1 MIVVK
6 KLICVFVVLA
16 MAFFAVGCSEQENTT
31 EESVQSTL
39 VTYEDIDDTTKQL
52 LTDYMDKIN
61 LILELNWGNEYANEL
76 RYEAE
81 EFKKVLEIL
90 YEDST
95 GQPFPQEN
103 GRAQM
108 ETYLDIA
115 SQYFKLNS
123 GYLRHMLSMYTYD
136 FATDTVQVA
145 PDVDADGILT
155 IRDIC
160 QKDGVYEINFSRKYE
175 TYDRETDSYKL
186 GKITGGQLKVELNED
201 GSCVFISNHIYN
213 TEYNILPGQ
222 RWETY
227 MSLRT
232 YALGD
237 ILNYSWN
244 EENEGSLFVDDNYK
258 AIQYSVEK
266 MYRLYNI
273 GDFPSTEEDVI
284 TRYVNYATKFFNF
297 GKDMFYEALGV
308 SGAKDAY
315 PECDYVTD
323 DNHFILFKSMRSE
336 GDYVYVE
343 YTNGIRSYD
352 SHTGRYH
359 LLDAVNSTLVY
370 KRIKADQRLKAVANI
385 NAYYDVQDKERY
397 QDYLEL
403 LAPALETEW
412 DETAYNELTNDT
424 QLMKVVL
431 QNIYLN
437 QNWKN
442 KADDNKYSLTQY
454 EYATEKFFVFGMDG
468 LTAMLEK
475 DETYDAEN
483 QLLQTAVNIYED
495 ADVNIVDV
503 EYEDGYRIV
512 NYSKNGKNGMLTVK
526 VYPDGREKIAA
537 NTFGTR
543 RLTLRELESI
553 NEYYRN
559 TKQWQYILWH
569 KFDSPQNIDIN
580 SIVNKLP
587 AENELTYANYYEI
600 KLRKEAGVEL
610 DYYRLEKG
618 LEEYGRVSAKTVEK
632 LLKDTMNITVDDI
645 AQKANYSEKYATF
658 YKTDNY
664 GTFVT
669 HQFIDGYV
677 KDNIVT
683 VYAQGVCLTLE
694 KVEGKY
700 YIKSLTS
707 TGEKEIKDIYAE
719 NGIST
724 ETQYLA
730 RDEYIAYDLS
740 KADIYNN
747 AMYEYN
753 EFLAGRRKVDGYKLS
768 PREWEGDSLSPV
780 VGYSLFDMN
789 SDGVPE
795 LILAIPYNVYEVYS
809 YDSEKGVV
817 KWDVKFSGGMST
829 RSVICTDGIA
839 GFHHVSTGANCG
851 FYRYDA
857 EGNCIEIME
866 FDWYEPYDEYDF
878 NGRKVTKEE
887 FEKLSDPWLDRFDN
901 ENHIEFNSYLK
912 EVEYWET
919 YAEVLQGQ

>member
-1 MIVVK
+1 M
-6 KLICVFVVLA
+6 
-16 MAFFAVGCSEQENTT
+16 
-31 EESVQSTL
+31 
-39 VTYEDIDDTTKQL
+39 
-52 LTDYMDKIN
+52 
-61 LILELNWGNEYANEL
+61 
-76 RYEAE
+76 
-81 EFKKVLEIL
+81 
-90 YEDST
+90 
-95 GQPFPQEN
+95 
-103 GRAQM
+103 
-108 ETYLDIA
+108 
-115 SQYFKLNS
+115 
-123 GYLRHMLSMYTYD
+123 
-136 FATDTVQVA
+136 
-145 PDVDADGILT
+145 
-155 IRDIC
+155 
-160 QKDGVYEINFSRKYE
+160 
-175 TYDRETDSYKL
+175 
-186 GKITGGQLKVELNED
+186 
-201 GSCVFISNHIYN
+201 
-213 TEYNILPGQ
+213 
-222 RWETY
+222 
-227 MSLRT
+227 
-232 YALGD
+232 
-237 ILNYSWN
+237 
-244 EENEGSLFVDDNYK
+244 
-258 AIQYSVEK
+258 
-266 MYRLYNI
+266 
-273 GDFPSTEEDVI
+273 
-284 TRYVNYATKFFNF
+284 
-297 GKDMFYEALGV
+297 
-308 SGAKDAY
+308 
-315 PECDYVTD
+315 
-323 DNHFILFKSMRSE
+323 
-336 GDYVYVE
+336 
-343 YTNGIRSYD
+343 
-352 SHTGRYH
+352 
-359 LLDAVNSTLVY
+359 
-370 KRIKADQRLKAVANI
+370 
-385 NAYYDVQDKERY
+385 
-397 QDYLEL
+397 
-403 LAPALETEW
+403 
-412 DETAYNELTNDT
+412 
-424 QLMKVVL
+424 
-431 QNIYLN
+431 
-437 QNWKN
+437 
-442 KADDNKYSLTQY
+442 
-454 EYATEKFFVFGMDG
+454 
-468 LTAMLEK
+468 
-475 DETYDAEN
+475 
-483 QLLQTAVNIYED
+483 
-495 ADVNIVDV
+495 
-503 EYEDGYRIV
+503 
-512 NYSKNGKNGMLTVK
+512 
-526 VYPDGREKIAA
+526 
-537 NTFGTR
+537 
-543 RLTLRELESI
+543 
-553 NEYYRN
+553 
-559 TKQWQYILWH
+559 
-569 KFDSPQNIDIN
+569 
-580 SIVNKLP
+580 
-587 AENELTYANYYEI
+587 
-600 KLRKEAGVEL
+600 
-610 DYYRLEKG
+610 
-618 LEEYGRVSAKTVEK
+618 EK

-768 PREWEGDSLSPV
+768 PREWEGYSLSPV
-780 VGYSLFDMN
+780 AGYSLFDMN